1 MKQTMQ
7 LEKIQH
13 NMRPGVITRDGF
25 MGNETRNLVD
35 VLVADDSQ
43 VKRLGLTHRMI
54 ASRMIEI
61 RDAGIRGLGDYVSV
75 DPHFEVRV
83 ESVRGKLPCPF
94 GDPGLFPKTVTIV
107 KNLKKD
113 KTITYTDLSIHTI
126 LVHGFYQ
133 GKGSLYRLEPRDLME
148 ILEITPSSPDYRTPN
163 EKKNGEE
170 E

>member
-1 MKQTMQ
+1 MKKTRQ

-25 MGNETRNLVD
+25 LGKDTRNLID
-35 VLVADDSQ
+35 ILTQDDAL
-43 VKRLGLTHRMI
+43 VKRLGLTHGKIAQRMI
-54 ASRMIEI
+54 DL
-61 RDAGIRGLGDYVSV
+61 RDLGCRGLGDYIPVE
-75 DPHFEVRV
+75 PHFDVRV

-107 KNLKKD
+107 KNLATD
-113 KTITYTDLSIHTI
+113 RTITYTDLSIHTI

-148 ILEITPSSPDYRTPN
+148 ILEIPPDSPDYRTPN
-163 EKKNGEE
+163 EK
-170 E
+170 